1 MRLIIKQRAEVGLQE
16 EFLQNHLFRFG
27 DLRLVLVGV
36 QGTSG
41 GTWGIP

>member
-16 EFLQNHLFRFG
+16 EFLLFLFG
-27 DLRLVLVGV
+27 DLRLVLVRL